1 MSTPVRRILSWFA
14 FFTTLLLAVVV
25 VNQVLQLA
33 EFGARIHPRVGDGV
47 FWGIVFVLGF
57 TLAVP
62 LVLVARLP
70 KPLVPPAQAEG
81 PEFEEHVRRLGRRL
95 QANPRLAGR
104 SLGAVAEVEEALR
117 ELDSGATGVIRQAGS
132 RAFILTAISQ
142 NGALD
147 ALIVLGIQAR
157 LVWDV
162 AHVYQQRP
170 GLREMTTLYANV
182 LATALIAAELDDADL
197 AEALQPALA
206 AASGSV
212 VGAVPGLG
220 GIGTLAGNA
229 ILSGTGNAFLTLR
242 VGIIAREQSRA
253 LVRLPRRTLRRLA
266 VVQAGAMLAGITSEG
281 GRKVAGIITQQAWA
295 GAVGLASGVGR
306 AVAATPGA
314 VGRGVVSASGGMAR
328 GVTSASEAVGDAVS
342 SASEAALDAL
352 RQGTER
358 VSEPLR
364 RAMDRVRRREKGVEE
379 GGAGE
384 PGAGD
389 GPGGAPGRGPG
400 EGGGAGGT
408 PPDPER

>member
-1 MSTPVRRILSWFA
+1 MSTPVRRILFWFA
-14 FFTTLLLAVVV
+14 LFATLLLTLVV

-47 FWGIVFVLGF
+47 FWGIVFLLGF

-62 LVLVARLP
+62 VVLVVRLP

-95 QANPRLAGR
+95 QTNPRLAGLP
-104 SLGAVAEVEEALR
+104 LGTVAEVEEALKG
-117 ELDSGATGVIRQAGS
+117 LDDGATGVIRQAGS

-162 AHVYQQRP
+162 AHVYRQRP

-206 AASGSV
+206 AASGAV
-212 VGAVPGLG
+212 VGTVPGLG

-281 GRKVAGIITQQAWA
+281 GRKVAGIVSQQAWA
-295 GAVGLASGVGR
+295 GAKGLVSGMGR
-306 AVAATPGA
+306 AVVATPGA
-314 VGRGVVSASGGMAR
+314 MGDA
-328 GVTSASEAVGDAVS
+328 VTSASG
-342 SASEAALDAL
+342 AALDAL
-352 RQGTER
+352 REGTGR
-358 VSEPLR
+358 VSDPVR
-364 RAMDRVRRREKGVEE
+364 RAVDRVLRREKGK
-379 GGAGE
+379 E
-384 PGAGD
+384 PGAGRD
-389 GPGGAPGRGPG
+389 PG
-400 EGGGAGGT
+400 EG
-408 PPDPER
+408 PEDEG